1 MPAFRS
7 LTTTLVLGL
16 ALTAAHAAE
25 RDAIASGAKL
35 TKADAARTAPA
46 VTSPSASDGLPADA
60 SNSGPGL
67 SARGIEKKDIRRGM
81 VIAKPGS
88 IQPHQRSA
96 QPAIECPPCD
106 TLPRT
111 PKSVPQD

>member
-1 MPAFRS
+1 MSAWRF

-16 ALTAAHAAE
+16 ALAAAHAAE
-25 RDAIASGAKL
+25 RDAIAGGAKL

-46 VTSPSASDGLPADA
+46 VTTPSAPSYP
-60 SNSGPGL
+60 PGSTVL

-88 IQPHQRSA
+88 ATPHA
-96 QPAIECPPCD
+96 KTAEPIECPPCQS
-106 TLPRT
+106 LPLT
-111 PKSVPQD
+111 PKSAPHD

>member
-1 MPAFRS
+1 MSAFRF

-46 VTSPSASDGLPADA
+46 VTTPSAPYGPPADA
-60 SNSGPGL
+60 SNSGPAT

-81 VIAKPGS
+81 VIATPGS
-88 IQPHQRSA
+88 IQSHQRTA
-96 QPAIECPPCD
+96 QPPIECPPCD

-111 PKSVPQD
+111 PKSAPHD